1 MRYRRRR
8 LTLVALALALAAGTA
23 AGCDLVRPG
32 RVCTRE
38 LRVDLRPPEQTITVG
53 QTFTATVELS
63 SCGGQERLSDSFTW
77 QAQDPAIVEID
88 AAAGRITGKAPGET
102 LVEVSGRKYGRVGAV
117 RVTVTAVGFSGR
129 HVKPPPPAA

>member
-1 MRYRRRR
+1 MRLSRRRSTR
-8 LTLVALALALAAGTA
+8 AALAFALAAGTA
-23 AGCDLVRPG
+23 SCDVVSPG

-63 SCGGQERLSDSFTW
+63 SCGGQERLSDSFAW
-77 QAQDPAIVEID
+77 QAQDPAIVEVE

-102 LVEVSGRKYGRVGAV
+102 LVEVSGGKYGRVGTV
-117 RVTVTAVGFSGR
+117 RVTVTASGFSGR
-129 HVKPPPPAA
+129 HVKRLPPAA